1 MRPAGTLAERISE
14 IAALMTLV
22 IGAIAFVGWAADVDA
37 MRRVFIGDVHMLPN
51 TSVCFML
58 GGLGVLLAVRLP
70 DNVAARRIVR
80 VSAFIVAAV
89 GLITM
94 AEHATG
100 WTAGIDLLLFPDLV
114 RAHRYMPPGRMA
126 ANSAVAMTLAAV
138 GILTLDWKGSGALRP
153 SAWLA
158 ISGMV
163 IGAIAIVGYLYNAQV
178 LYLGDLAGAMA
189 LSTAIA
195 FLALHA
201 SIFFARSDVGTSMMV
216 ARGTSG
222 MMARR
227 LLVAIVL
234 VPLLMGK
241 LILIAREEQLLSRET
256 AMAIFVVAVIGIILT
271 IAMRSAISMNA
282 GEQAREALLER
293 EATAR
298 REAERAIDAKNDFL
312 AVMSHELRTPL
323 HAIIGYSSLL
333 NEGIPDAPTDGQRRQ
348 LDRVTSSA
356 RHLLALIDEVLALSR
371 LELGQ
376 DQFQLRETP
385 IAQIVRDAAAMI
397 ETQAEAKGLRFV
409 IDIEDESIVM
419 QTDAKKLRQALIN
432 LLGNAVKF
440 TEEGT
445 IRLHVHDDD
454 DENFVDFDVVDTGR
468 GIATEHLERVFD
480 SFWQADQAP
489 SRRAG
494 GVGLGLHVTRQL
506 VRLLG
511 GEVTVRSIIGKG
523 STFSVRLP
531 KFWWGATTAEFPRV
545 SPTQVDAIRRQER
558 VSSTA

>member
-1 MRPAGTLAERISE
+1 MRAAATLVERISNF
-14 IAALMTLV
+14 AALVTLI
-22 IGAIAFVGWAADVDA
+22 IGAIVFVGWAADIDA
-37 MRRVFIGDVHMLPN
+37 MRRVFVSEVHMLPN

-58 GGLGVLLAVRLP
+58 CGIALLLLLNAPEQRF
-70 DNVAARRIVR
+70 ARRI
-80 VSAFIVAAV
+80 AELLALIVAAV
-89 GLITM
+89 GLVTM

-100 WTAGIDLLLFPDLV
+100 WESGIDLLLFPELV
-114 RAHRYMPPGRMA
+114 RTHRYLPPGRMA
-126 ANSAVAMTLAAV
+126 ANSATAMTLAAV
-138 GILTLDWKGSGALRP
+138 GILILDWRGSGTLRP
-153 SAWLA
+153 SAWLSIGGLV
-158 ISGMV
+158 ISAVAM
-163 IGAIAIVGYLYNAQV
+163 VGYLYNAQM
-178 LYLGDLAGAMA
+178 LYLGDLTAGMA
-189 LSTAIA
+189 LATAIA
-195 FLALHA
+195 FFVLHA
-201 SIFFARSDVGTSMMV
+201 SIFFARPDVGTLMLV

-234 VPLLMGK
+234 VPLMLGK
-241 LILIAREEQLLSRET
+241 FILIAREEQLVSREVG
-256 AMAIFVVAVIGIILT
+256 MAIFVVAVIAIILV
-271 IAMRSAISMNA
+271 IAMRSAVSMDA
-282 GEQAREALLER
+282 GERAREALLER
-293 EATAR
+293 EAAAR

-333 NEGIPDAPTDGQRRQ
+333 HEGIPDTPSDGQRRQ
-348 LDRVTSSA
+348 LDRITSSA

-376 DQFQLRETP
+376 DQFQLRETLVS
-385 IAQIVRDAAAMI
+385 QVVRDAAAMV
-397 ETQAEAKGLRFV
+397 ETQAAEKGLQFV
-409 IDIEDESIVM
+409 LDIQDESIVI

-445 IRLHVHDDD
+445 IRLHVHDDA
-454 DENFVDFDVVDTGR
+454 DENFVNFDVVDTGR
-468 GIATEHLERVFD
+468 GIAPEHLERVFD

-511 GEVTVRSIIGKG
+511 GEVSVRSSIGQG

-531 KFWWGATTAEFPRV
+531 KFWWGATTAEFPRA
-545 SPTQVDAIRRQER
+545 SPTHAEAIRRHER
-558 VSSTA
+558 VIPSS